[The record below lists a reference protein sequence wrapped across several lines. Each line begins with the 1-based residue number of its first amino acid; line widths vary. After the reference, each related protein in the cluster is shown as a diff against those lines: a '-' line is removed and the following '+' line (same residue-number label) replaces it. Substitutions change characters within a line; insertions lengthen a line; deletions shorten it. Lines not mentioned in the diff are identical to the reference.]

1 MIHDVYEQVEY
12 ASDIMTLRP
21 GDVIATGTPPG
32 VGSAKKPPVFFKAG
46 DSLSCTY
53 QGIGT
58 LTNPVVGASTIE
70 PTPMITEGSALSKW
84 RVTS

>member
-1 MIHDVYEQVEY
+1 MIHDVYEQIEY
-12 ASDIMTLRP
+12 ASNIMTLRP

-58 LTNPVVGASTIE
+58 LSNPVVGPST
-70 PTPMITEGSALSKW
+70 
-84 RVTS
+84 TSSR